1 MWKKSGK
8 WRRKLVAEKRG
19 IPMGNGYRAVLAD
32 PATSVPIEMW
42 STCLKGLKV
51 LARKMLAASSS
62 ATMVLFFD
70 ERGVEIDHL
79 ARQEPKARAK
89 AAGR

>member
-1 MWKKSGK
+1 MNCHAILTDPTALPVRILGSNLNSLKI
-8 WRRKLVAEKRG
+8 LV
-19 IPMGNGYRAVLAD
+19 
-32 PATSVPIEMW
+32 
-42 STCLKGLKV
+42 
-51 LARKMLAASSS
+51 RKMLAASSS

-79 ARQEPKARAK
+79 RRQEPKAMKK

>member
-1 MWKKSGK
+1 MNCHAILTDPTAQPVRIWGSNLNSLKI
-8 WRRKLVAEKRG
+8 LV
-19 IPMGNGYRAVLAD
+19 
-32 PATSVPIEMW
+32 
-42 STCLKGLKV
+42 
-51 LARKMLAASSS
+51 RKMLAASSS

-79 ARQEPKARAK
+79 KRQESKARAK